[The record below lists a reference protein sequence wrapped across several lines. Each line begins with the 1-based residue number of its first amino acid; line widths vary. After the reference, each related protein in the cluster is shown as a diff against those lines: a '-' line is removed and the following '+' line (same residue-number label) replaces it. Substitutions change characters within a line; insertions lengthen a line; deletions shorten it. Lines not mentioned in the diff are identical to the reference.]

1 MYIEVCPK
9 IWGRPVILKVG
20 RALAEQVD
28 FCVLCTLKSVQRFA
42 FSEAQVVL
50 QFCWAPLVVCSESSQ
65 VPKLALWIEII
76 WRAAVFENGFVFKF
90 VGWIMFILDKVNKKT
105 MFQNKL
111 TKSILKHHLGTTF

>member
-1 MYIEVCPK
+1 VYIEVCPK

-76 WRAAVFENGFVFKF
+76 WRAAVFENGFVFKLF
-90 VGWIMFILDKVNKKT
+90 GCIMFILDKVKQKNDVPKK
-105 MFQNKL
+105 
-111 TKSILKHHLGTTF
+111 KHPNIIS